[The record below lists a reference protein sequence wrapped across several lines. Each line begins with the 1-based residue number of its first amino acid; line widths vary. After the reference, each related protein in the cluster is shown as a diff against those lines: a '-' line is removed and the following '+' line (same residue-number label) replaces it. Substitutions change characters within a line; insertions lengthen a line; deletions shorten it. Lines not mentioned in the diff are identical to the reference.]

1 MSKTNI
7 VVSDDKRSLPDVQ
20 WINTPFSLLHYGKGF
35 SLLQQRI
42 LTKVSE
48 KIQDNIGQY
57 YASGQYKGDRPS
69 PLEVPTIQVS
79 FSELGLSSGH
89 YKQIIEAIRGI
100 VNTSAEVLAMDETKE
115 KKMIW
120 ATAFKK
126 IELPVSEG
134 SYVYEHTNKETNLVE
149 IKTAS
154 RHQGTIFFDI
164 NPAFLDMSFGYINH
178 PTQIAFD
185 AKQKYAPLL
194 YYLIKHLWIKGKRKV
209 EIPFDE
215 LRDML
220 GTIKRDKEG
229 NIIHDDFPLYSK
241 FKQRVL
247 DVAVEE
253 LKRMGE
259 LNQSDINVTYQ
270 SIYPGGKTEGRGN
283 PKAVAF
289 SPLLTK
295 LGEFHNDP
303 EKALAHMDIRNNDIP
318 KATTTTRKR
327 GRPRK
332 NPLQTDNTPS
342 LFDGVGEESITTAVI
357 LGDRVGEW
365 KQLVQ
370 EYGDGP
376 SSELLQRIVCEGT
389 NDGAFSLVAASR
401 DDVDAM
407 SRAAVEDAR
416 LKSLLVRYV
425 GRPFSTIK
433 VGLSK

>member
-1 MSKTNI
+1 M
-7 VVSDDKRSLPDVQ
+7 Q

-57 YASGQYKGDRPS
+57 YATGQYKGERPS

-100 VNTSAEVLAMDETKE
+100 VNTSAEVLAMDEETKE

-220 GTIKRDKEG
+220 GTIGRDENG
-229 NIIHDDFPLYSK
+229 NIIRDDFPLYSK

-247 DVAVEE
+247 DVAVAE

-259 LNQSDINVTYQ
+259 LNQSDINVSYQ

-303 EKALAHMDIRNNDIP
+303 EKALAHMDVRNNDLP
-318 KATTTTRKR
+318 KAATTTRKR

-332 NPLQTDNTPS
+332 NPLPADQTPG
-342 LFDGVGEESITTAVI
+342 LFDGIEDQPTVELIP
-357 LGDRVGEW
+357 GDRVGEW
-365 KQLVQ
+365 KQLIQ

-376 SSELLQRIVCEGT
+376 LSQLLHQAECLGT
-389 NDGAFSLVAASR
+389 IDGAFYLVMPDYQMKTKMVEASS
-401 DDVDAM
+401 DD
-407 SRAAVEDAR
+407 R
-416 LKSLLVRYV
+416 LKSLLVKYI
-425 GRPFSTIK
+425 GRPFKTIQ
-433 VGLSK
+433 VTSK